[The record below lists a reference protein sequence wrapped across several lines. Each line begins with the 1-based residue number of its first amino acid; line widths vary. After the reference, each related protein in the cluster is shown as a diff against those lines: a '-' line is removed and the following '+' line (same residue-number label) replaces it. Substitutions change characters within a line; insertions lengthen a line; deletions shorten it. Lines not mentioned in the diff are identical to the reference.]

1 MAAEATIPLDESGP
15 RPGVAVLFEGREWR
29 VTDQS
34 TYWSG
39 EGYRVHEWCCEQ
51 GGVTGYL
58 LKEGDPKQGTIRWFF
73 TREISRESVTVA
85 GGERLAD
92 LCKRTTGA
100 PPPDTLEHEGATYH
114 YADTTDGT
122 HEDSSG
128 ARVRKVTW
136 DYWDGGHGR
145 NLAIERWP
153 DGTLDCCLGAYIESG
168 QVRILP
174 ASSRSAARPT
184 ARRNPLLVM
193 AACLLPGFLI
203 GFIIGWPF
211 DEAFSLALG
220 LAVTLGW
227 LMVLP
232 RAPLAGLA
240 VLVVG
245 GGAAAAFWE
254 HPPFTTWTGLLTILA
269 APALIGWVGRR
280 MGYGGDRRA
289 VQYAG
294 AFALAAPLLG
304 VGMYA
309 YFFLAPGPHT
319 AEQLWLAVG
328 PTGLGALAGFLVAG
342 LTLGRD
348 AP

>member
-1 MAAEATIPLDESGP
+1 MAVEATIPLDESGP
-15 RPGVAVLFEGREWR
+15 RPGVVLLLEGGEWR

-34 TYWSG
+34 TYSSG

-51 GGVTGYL
+51 GDVTGYL
-58 LKEGDPKQGTIRWFF
+58 LKEGDPKQGPVRWFF
-73 TREISRESVTVA
+73 TREIPTESVTVA

-92 LCKRTTGA
+92 RCKRTTGA
-100 PPPDTLEHEGATYH
+100 QPPDTLEHEGATYH

-122 HEDSSG
+122 HEDASG

-136 DYWDGGHGR
+136 DYWDGGHVR
-145 NLAIERWP
+145 NLAVERWP
-153 DGTLDCCLGAYIESG
+153 DGTLDCYLGAHIEPG
-168 QVRILP
+168 RVRIRP
-174 ASSRSAARPT
+174 ASSRSAVRLSARGSFF
-184 ARRNPLLVM
+184 LVM
-193 AACLLPGFLI
+193 PSCLLSCFLI
-203 GFIIGWPF
+203 GFVLGWPF

-220 LAVTLGW
+220 LAVALGW
-227 LMVLP
+227 MMVL
-232 RAPLAGLA
+232 RRVPLAGLA

-269 APALIGWVGRR
+269 APTLIGWVGRR
-280 MGYGGDRRA
+280 RGYGGDRRA

-304 VGMYA
+304 VGLYS

>member
-15 RPGVAVLFEGREWR
+15 RPGVAVLFEGRTWR

-51 GGVTGYL
+51 GDVTGYL

-73 TREISRESVTVA
+73 TREIPTESVTLA

-92 LCKRTTGA
+92 RCKQTGEA
-100 PPPDTLEHEGATYH
+100 QPPDTLEHEGATYH

-122 HEDSSG
+122 HENSSG
-128 ARVRKVTW
+128 ARVRKLTW
-136 DYWDGGHGR
+136 DYWDGGHAR
-145 NLAIERWP
+145 NLAVERWP
-153 DGTLDCCLGAYIESG
+153 DGTLDCYLGAYIEPG

-174 ASSRSAARPT
+174 ASSRPAARLSLRGSPF
-184 ARRNPLLVM
+184 LMMVV
-193 AACLLPGFLI
+193 CLLPGFLI
-203 GFIIGWPF
+203 GFILGWPF

-227 LMVLP
+227 MMVLP
-232 RAPLAGLA
+232 RVPLAALA

-245 GGAAAAFWE
+245 GGAAAAFWG

-269 APALIGWVGRR
+269 APALIGWVSRR
-280 MGYGGDRRA
+280 RGYGGDRRA

-304 VGMYA
+304 VGLYA

-319 AEQLWLAVG
+319 AEQFWLAVG

>member
-1 MAAEATIPLDESGP
+1 MAVEATIPLDESGP
-15 RPGVAVLFEGREWR
+15 RPGVVLLLEGGEWR

-34 TYWSG
+34 TYSSG

-51 GGVTGYL
+51 GDVTGYL
-58 LKEGDPKQGTIRWFF
+58 LKEGDPKQGPVRWFF
-73 TREISRESVTVA
+73 TREIPTESVIVA

-92 LCKRTTGA
+92 RCKRTTGA
-100 PPPDTLEHEGATYH
+100 QPPDTVEREGATYH

-122 HEDSSG
+122 HEDASG

-136 DYWDGGHGR
+136 DYWDGGHAR
-145 NLAIERWP
+145 NLAVERWP
-153 DGTLDCCLGAYIESG
+153 DGTLDCYLGAHIEPG
-168 QVRILP
+168 RVRIRP
-174 ASSRSAARPT
+174 ASSRSAVRLSARGSPF
-184 ARRNPLLVM
+184 LVM
-193 AACLLPGFLI
+193 AVCLLSCFLI
-203 GFIIGWPF
+203 GFVLGWPF

-227 LMVLP
+227 MMVLP
-232 RAPLAGLA
+232 RVPLAGLA

-269 APALIGWVGRR
+269 APTLIGWVGRR
-280 MGYGGDRRA
+280 RGYGGDRRA

-304 VGMYA
+304 VGLYS